1 MEHCQLTLVA
11 EESSSVAPKQSD
23 AKHPQAC
30 RKPEDILTVDL
41 FSGAGGFSL
50 GAIQAGLSVVGAL
63 EIDKNASRSY
73 QANIATKTKTSNSLL
88 NEDILRLAPED
99 AMSHWN
105 LKPGQCDIIV
115 GGPPCQG
122 FSRHRINNAGV
133 GDPRN
138 KLLGRY
144 FEYVAALRP
153 RVFLVEN
160 VPGLLWPRHKEYLEQ
175 FYEMG
180 KTADYYVAPPVIL
193 NACDYGVMQNRRR
206 VFILGIDNRRPFK
219 VQWPPEPTHASPSI
233 PKSMRIGKTPW
244 LAAETA
250 FRPAEIGDPNDVHM
264 NHTQELVEVFKN
276 TPINGGSRSQS
287 GRVLKC
293 HTGHSGH
300 KDVYGRIDPSKP
312 APTMTTAC
320 INPSKGRFV
329 HPVEHHGITVRQAA
343 RIQGFPES
351 FVFHGGLMASGA
363 QIGNAVPIK
372 LAEILLKHIS
382 RELIEECPTPLELIQ

>member
-1 MEHCQLTLVA
+1 MEHCQSSLVA
-11 EESSSVAPKQSD
+11 EESSSGAPKQGE
-23 AKHPQAC
+23 AMPQ
-30 RKPEDILTVDL
+30 RFPREPKEILAVDL

-63 EIDKNASRSY
+63 EIDKNAGKTY
-73 QANIATKTKTSNSLL
+73 QANVANKAKTANPLL
-88 NEDILRLAPED
+88 NEDILVLDPED
-99 AMSHWN
+99 AMSHWG

-180 KTADYYVAPPVIL
+180 DIADYHIASPVIL
-193 NACDYGVMQNRRR
+193 NACDYGVMQNRKR
-206 VFILGIDNRRPFK
+206 VFILGIDNRRPFSLT
-219 VQWPPEPTHASPSI
+219 WPPEPTHASPAS
-233 PKSMRIGKTPW
+233 PVQLKQGKLPW
-244 LAAETA
+244 LTAQAAFA
-250 FRPAEIGDPNDVHM
+250 PAQINDPSDVHM
-264 NHTQELVEVFKN
+264 NHSPELIEVFKN
-276 TPINGGSRSQS
+276 TPINGGSRAKS
-287 GRVLKC
+287 GRILKC
-293 HTGHSGH
+293 HAGHTGH

-372 LAEILLKHIS
+372 LAEVLLRHIS
-382 RELIEECPTPLELIQ
+382 EAMLAEQR

>member
-1 MEHCQLTLVA
+1 MKHCELTLGA
-11 EESSSVAPKQSD
+11 EKSSSLAPKHSNVM
-23 AKHPQAC
+23 PTRLC

-63 EIDKNASRSY
+63 EIDKNASKSY
-73 QANIATKTKTSNSLL
+73 QANISNKTKSSATLL
-88 NEDILRLAPED
+88 NKDILLLDPKD
-99 AMSHWN
+99 AMKHWG
-105 LKPGQCDIIV
+105 LIPGQCDIIV

-180 KTADYYVAPPVIL
+180 RKANYDIADPIIL
-193 NACDYGVMQNRRR
+193 NACDYGVMQNRKR
-206 VFILGIDNRRPFK
+206 VFILGIDNKRPLSLE
-219 VQWPPEPTHASPSI
+219 WPPESTHASQTALDFE
-233 PKSMRIGKTPW
+233 KNGKLPW
-244 LAAETA
+244 LSVESA
-250 FRPAEIGDPNDVHM
+250 FRPAGTDDPNDIHM
-264 NHTQELVEVFKN
+264 NHTKELVELFKN
-276 TPINGGSRSQS
+276 TPIHGGSRSQS

-293 HTGHSGH
+293 HAGHTGH

-329 HPVEHHGITVRQAA
+329 HPIENHGITVRQAA
-343 RIQGFPES
+343 RIQGFPED
-351 FVFHGGLMASGA
+351 FVFHGGLTASGA

-372 LAEILLKHIS
+372 LAKILLAHIS
-382 RELIEECPTPLELIQ
+382 KAITNEEIIPNS

>member
-1 MEHCQLTLVA
+1 MEHCQLTLGA
-11 EESSSVAPKQSD
+11 EKSSSLGPKQSD
-23 AKHPQAC
+23 VMHTQLC

-63 EIDKNASRSY
+63 EIDKNASKSY
-73 QANIATKTKTSNSLL
+73 QANVASKAKSSDLLL
-88 NEDILRLAPED
+88 NKDILLLDPED
-99 AMSHWN
+99 AMKHWD
-105 LKPGQCDIIV
+105 LTPGQCDIIV

-180 KTADYYVAPPVIL
+180 RLADYYIAEPVIL

-206 VFILGIDNRRPFK
+206 VFILGIDNKRPLSID
-219 VQWPPEPTHASPSI
+219 WPPEPTHASPTSSQSQ
-233 PKSMRIGKTPW
+233 KNGKIPW
-244 LAAETA
+244 LSAETA
-250 FRPAEIGDPNDVHM
+250 FRPADADDPNDVHM
-264 NHTQELVEVFKN
+264 NHTEQLVELFKN
-276 TPINGGSRSQS
+276 TPINGGSRSES

-293 HTGHSGH
+293 HTGHTGH
-300 KDVYGRIDPSKP
+300 TDVYGRIDPSKP

-329 HPVEHHGITVRQAA
+329 HPVENHGITVRQAA
-343 RIQGFPES
+343 RIQGFPED

-372 LAEILLKHIS
+372 LAKILLKHIS
-382 RELIEECPTPLELIQ
+382 RAITHEGTTF

>member
-1 MEHCQLTLVA
+1 MTLVA

-23 AKHPQAC
+23 ANHPRAC

-160 VPGLLWPRHKEYLEQ
+160 VPGLLWPRHKEYLGRRCKNSQ
-175 FYEMG
+175 LS
-180 KTADYYVAPPVIL
+180 PP
-193 NACDYGVMQNRRR
+193 
-206 VFILGIDNRRPFK
+206 
-219 VQWPPEPTHASPSI
+219 
-233 PKSMRIGKTPW
+233 
-244 LAAETA
+244 LA
-250 FRPAEIGDPNDVHM
+250 H
-264 NHTQELVEVFKN
+264 
-276 TPINGGSRSQS
+276 
-287 GRVLKC
+287 
-293 HTGHSGH
+293 
-300 KDVYGRIDPSKP
+300 
-312 APTMTTAC
+312 
-320 INPSKGRFV
+320 
-329 HPVEHHGITVRQAA
+329 
-343 RIQGFPES
+343 
-351 FVFHGGLMASGA
+351 
-363 QIGNAVPIK
+363 
-372 LAEILLKHIS
+372 
-382 RELIEECPTPLELIQ
+382 

>member
-1 MEHCQLTLVA
+1 MEHCQLTLGA
-11 EESSSVAPKQSD
+11 EKSSSLGLKQSD
-23 AKHPQAC
+23 VIPTQLC

-63 EIDKNASRSY
+63 EIDKNASKSY
-73 QANIATKTKTSNSLL
+73 QANVASKAKFSELLL
-88 NEDILRLAPED
+88 NKDILLLDPDD
-99 AMSHWN
+99 AMKHWG
-105 LKPGQCDIIV
+105 LTPGQCDIIV

-180 KTADYYVAPPVIL
+180 RMADYYIAEPVIL

-206 VFILGIDNRRPFK
+206 VFILGIDNKRPLS
-219 VQWPPEPTHASPSI
+219 VEWPPEPTHASPSS
-233 PKSMRIGKTPW
+233 PQLQKSGKIPW
-244 LAAETA
+244 LSAEAA
-250 FRPAEIGDPNDVHM
+250 FGPASVDDPNDIHM
-264 NHTQELVEVFKN
+264 NHTAELVELFKN

-293 HTGHSGH
+293 HARHSGH
-300 KDVYGRIDPSKP
+300 TDVYGRIDPSKP

-329 HPVEHHGITVRQAA
+329 HPVENHGITVRQAA
-343 RIQGFPES
+343 RIQGFPDD

-372 LAEILLKHIS
+372 LAKMLLQHIS
-382 RELIEECPTPLELIQ
+382 KAMTQEGITS

>member
-1 MEHCQLTLVA
+1 MEHCQLTLGA
-11 EESSSVAPKQSD
+11 EKSSSLGPKQSD
-23 AKHPQAC
+23 VMHTQLC

-63 EIDKNASRSY
+63 EIDKNASKSY
-73 QANIATKTKTSNSLL
+73 QANVASKAKSSDLLL
-88 NEDILRLAPED
+88 NKDILLLDPED
-99 AMSHWN
+99 AMRHWN
-105 LKPGQCDIIV
+105 LTPGQCDIIV

-180 KTADYYVAPPVIL
+180 RLADYYIAEPVIL

-206 VFILGIDNRRPFK
+206 VFILGIDNKRPLSID
-219 VQWPPEPTHASPSI
+219 WPPEPTHASPTSSQSQSQSQ
-233 PKSMRIGKTPW
+233 KNGKIPW
-244 LAAETA
+244 LSAETA
-250 FRPAEIGDPNDVHM
+250 FRPADADDPNDVHM
-264 NHTQELVEVFKN
+264 NHTEQLVELFKN
-276 TPINGGSRSQS
+276 TPINGGSRSES

-293 HTGHSGH
+293 HTGHTGH
-300 KDVYGRIDPSKP
+300 TDVYGRIDPSKP

-329 HPVEHHGITVRQAA
+329 HPVENHGITVRQAA
-343 RIQGFPES
+343 RIQGFPED

-372 LAEILLKHIS
+372 LAKILLKHIS
-382 RELIEECPTPLELIQ
+382 RAITHEGTTF

>member
-1 MEHCQLTLVA
+1 MECRHFTSAA
-11 EESSSVAPKQSD
+11 EESSSAAPKQLD
-23 AKHPQAC
+23 VMQPHIRNTLQ
-30 RKPEDILTVDL
+30 EILIVDL

-63 EIDKNASRSY
+63 EIDKNASKSY
-73 QANIATKTKTSNSLL
+73 QTNIASKTKNEKILL
-88 NEDILRLAPED
+88 NEDILYLDPAD
-99 AMSHWN
+99 AMQHWG
-105 LKPGQCDIIV
+105 LEPGQCDIIV

-122 FSRHRINNAGV
+122 FSTHRINNAGV

-153 RVFLVEN
+153 RIFLVEN

-180 KTADYYVAPPVIL
+180 RLANYHIAEPVIL

-206 VFILGIDNRRPFK
+206 VFILGIDNERPISLA
-219 VQWPPEPTHASPSI
+219 WPPEPTHVSPALPESL
-233 PKSMRIGKTPW
+233 RRGKQPW
-244 LAAETA
+244 LPAKEA
-250 FRPAEIGDPNDVHM
+250 FRPASISDLNNVHM
-264 NHTQELVEVFKN
+264 NHSKELIEVFKN

-287 GRVLKC
+287 GRILKC
-293 HTGHSGH
+293 HTSHTGH

-329 HPVEHHGITVRQAA
+329 HPVENHGITVRQAA
-343 RIQGFPES
+343 RIQGFPED
-351 FVFHGGLMASGA
+351 FIFHGGLMASGA

-372 LAEILLKHIS
+372 LAEVLLKHIS
-382 RELIEECPTPLELIQ
+382 AGIIQEESAPLGSES

>member
-1 MEHCQLTLVA
+1 MEHCQLTLGA
-11 EESSSVAPKQSD
+11 EKSSSLGPKQSD
-23 AKHPQAC
+23 VMHTQPC
-30 RKPEDILTVDL
+30 RKPEEILTVDL

-63 EIDKNASRSY
+63 EIDKNASKSY
-73 QANIATKTKTSNSLL
+73 QANVASKAKSSDLLL
-88 NEDILRLAPED
+88 NEDILLLDPED
-99 AMSHWN
+99 AMKHWD
-105 LKPGQCDIIV
+105 LTPGQCDIIV

-180 KTADYYVAPPVIL
+180 RLADYYIAEPVIL

-206 VFILGIDNRRPFK
+206 VFILGIDNKRPLS
-219 VQWPPEPTHASPSI
+219 VEWPPEPTHASPTSSQSQ
-233 PKSMRIGKTPW
+233 KNGKIPW
-244 LAAETA
+244 LSAETA
-250 FRPAEIGDPNDVHM
+250 FRPAYADDPNDVHM
-264 NHTQELVEVFKN
+264 NHTEQLVELFKN
-276 TPINGGSRSQS
+276 TPINGGSRSES

-293 HTGHSGH
+293 HTGHTGH
-300 KDVYGRIDPSKP
+300 TDVYGRIDPSKP

-329 HPVEHHGITVRQAA
+329 HPVENHGITVRQAA
-343 RIQGFPES
+343 RIQGFPED

-363 QIGNAVPIK
+363 QIGNAVPIR
-372 LAEILLKHIS
+372 LAKILLKHIS
-382 RELIEECPTPLELIQ
+382 RAIINEGTTF